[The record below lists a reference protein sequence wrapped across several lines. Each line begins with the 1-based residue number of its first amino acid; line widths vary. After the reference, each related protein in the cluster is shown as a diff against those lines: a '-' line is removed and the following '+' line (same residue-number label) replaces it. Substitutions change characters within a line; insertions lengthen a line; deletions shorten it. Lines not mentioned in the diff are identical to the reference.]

1 MGKIKP
7 MRVVTPRIVQPGERS
22 WLWLWMWLLVLV
34 ALAAWTWQVFEF
46 GRQQAGFSV
55 GQRDAMKA
63 ELMQRIDE
71 LAAERD
77 ALRSD
82 AARFERAGQ
91 IDRAAADGVQAEVQA
106 LQNERAELKREVAFL
121 KTLVSGVEHKLA
133 LGDYSLKKTGER
145 VYQFEVTLSKST
157 ENAAATVEGEV
168 VVSLRGVAGGEAKT
182 LDMMALTDGRR
193 SRIGIKFKNFQKLS
207 VELTL
212 PEDFTPNS
220 LVIAV
225 KPGSRGYKPF
235 EQSFDWQASDA

>member
-55 GQRDAMKA
+55 GQRDAMEA
-63 ELMQRIDE
+63 ELMQRIEE

-91 IDRAAADGVQAEVQA
+91 IDRAAADGVQAEVKA

-121 KTLVSGVEHKLA
+121 KTLVSGEEHKLA
-133 LGDYSLKKTGER
+133 LGDYSLNKAGER

-157 ENAAATVEGEV
+157 ENPATVEGDV
-168 VVSLRGVAGGEAKT
+168 VVSLMGQSGGEAKT
-182 LDMMALTDGRR
+182 LDMQALTDGRR

-207 VELTL
+207 AELTL
-212 PEDFTPNS
+212 PEDFTPSS

-225 KPGSRGYKPF
+225 KPTSHGYRAF
-235 EQSFDWQASDA
+235 EQSFDWQASDG